1 MAIVNFSGTYGNHL
15 KLEVLSGTVSQSVSG
30 NSSVIRIWCNLI
42 SDSYASVYGVTA
54 PLVVQV
60 NGGGAI
66 EQVSVNI
73 APSSKQLLWYKEYTI
88 PHNSDGTK
96 TVPLSLEVNINA
108 AGYGSAK
115 YSWDYQLA
123 TIPRAS
129 SISASNGVLG
139 SAMTLTIDRKSSSF
153 THTIRYNWQGDTG
166 TAGTGIG
173 TSTSYTPPLT
183 FASNIPNSTS
193 GTITFYCDTYS
204 GSTFVGTSQTS
215 VTLSVPD
222 SVIPT
227 IDGLTLEETA
237 TAMNGISTSTEFA
250 QILSRVK
257 ATVTGASGVYGST
270 IKSYSITVV
279 DQNLTLTENG
289 SIFDY
294 FKNNGT
300 FIVRATVTDTRGR
313 TSANKDV
320 TINVREYFSPVGGLS
335 VARSGTNKDKL
346 TVTRNA
352 KVAPLNIGG
361 VNKNTLSIQFKYSQ
375 RGSGT
380 WTNSTGNA
388 NENLTSTFELINSQA
403 SLVET
408 FSTTKSYDLIMVVSD
423 KFLSSE
429 VKVSVGTV
437 TIPYAVTKNAFGI
450 GKAPEIANSVD
461 SAYQYYYNGN
471 LIQHHRLTNNDGTAI
486 LLADGTD
493 LNTVIATGFYN
504 GGGLLNAPTGDGV
517 YDWKY
522 IRVSKHTNNNGN
534 VLQEAI
540 DFDGAVSAFRVQSGG
555 IWSEWKYYAVQNKVA
570 SFTAVKQTKV
580 YNTTIVGPYGLNASA
595 TRCGNIVNL
604 SFNIVYG
611 TAHTVSGT
619 ATETIPV
626 GWRPT
631 TNQFITMTGHAG
643 TGEGTKNW
651 SANFIDLDYNSNG
664 SIKYT
669 IITETQPLGFRGS
682 MTWITTDPFPAE

>member
-1 MAIVNFSGTYGNHL
+1 MAIMNFSGAYGNHL
-15 KLEVLSGTVSQSVSG
+15 KLEVLSGTASQSVSG

-42 SDSYASVYGVTA
+42 SDSFASIYGVTA
-54 PLVVQV
+54 PLTVYV
-60 NGGGAI
+60 NGTGAI
-66 EQVSVNI
+66 EQVTVNI
-73 APSSKQLLWYKEYTI
+73 SPNSKQLLWVKEYTV

-96 TVPLSLEVNINA
+96 TVPLSLKVDINA
-108 AGYGSAK
+108 AGYGSAE
-115 YSWDYQLA
+115 YRWDYQLA

-129 SISASNGVLG
+129 PISASNGVLG

-153 THTIRYNWQGDTG
+153 THTVRYNWQGSTG
-166 TAGTGIG
+166 TVGTGIG

-204 GSTFVGTSQTS
+204 GSTLVGTSQTTA
-215 VTLSVPD
+215 TLTVPD

-227 IDGLTLEETA
+227 IGGLTLEETA
-237 TAMNGISTSTEFA
+237 SAMNGISTATEFA

-257 ATVTGASGVYGST
+257 AAVTGASGVYGST

-279 DQNLTLTENG
+279 NQNLTLTENG
-289 SIFDY
+289 GIFDY

-300 FIVRATVTDTRGR
+300 FIVRATVTDSRGR

-320 TINVREYFSPVGGLS
+320 TINVREYFSPVGGFS
-335 VARSGTNKDKL
+335 VVRSGANKDKL

-388 NENLTSTFELINSQA
+388 NENLTSTFELVNSQA
-403 SLVET
+403 SLVEI

-471 LIQHHRLTNNDGTAI
+471 SIQHHQLTNNDGRAI
-486 LLADGTD
+486 LLTEGSD
-493 LNTVIATGFYN
+493 LNNATTPGFYN
-504 GGGLLNAPTGDGV
+504 GNNLLHAPSTG
-517 YDWKY
+517 WNY
-522 IRVSKHTNNNGN
+522 IRVSRHTYGDGYL
-534 VLQEAI
+534 LQEAI
-540 DFDGAVSAFRVQSGG
+540 DFSGAVSAFRINFNGA
-555 IWSEWKYYAVQNKVA
+555 WKDWKYYAIQNTVA
-570 SFTAVKQTKV
+570 NFTAVNQTKV
-580 YNTTIVGPYGLNASA
+580 YTTSVTLPGSLAATASRIGNLVTLTLTRNVKTLPVCEYTAQSNTVP
-595 TRCGNIVNL
+595 
-604 SFNIVYG
+604 
-611 TAHTVSGT
+611 SGY
-619 ATETIPV
+619 
-626 GWRPT
+626 RPT
-631 TNQFITMTGHAG
+631 TEAHFSI
-643 TGEGTKNW
+643 
-651 SANFIDLDYNSNG
+651 SANSGSTISGTCIIHISNNG
-664 SIKYT
+664 TIKLTNGIGDAKVWTGT
-669 IITETQPLGFRGS
+669 ITYITS
-682 MTWITTDPFPAE
+682 DVFPA

>member
-129 SISASNGVLG
+129 PISASNGVIG

-153 THTIRYNWQGDTG
+153 THTIRYNWQGYAG
-166 TAGTGIG
+166 TVGTGIG

-183 FASNIPNSTS
+183 FVSNIPNSTS

-204 GSTFVGTSQTS
+204 GSTLVGTSQTS

-222 SVIPT
+222 SIVPT
-227 IDGLTLEETA
+227 IDGLALEETS

-289 SIFDY
+289 GVFDY

-300 FIVRATVTDTRGR
+300 FIVRATVTDSRGR

-320 TINVREYFSPVGGLS
+320 TINVKEYFSPVGGLS
-335 VARSGTNKDKL
+335 VVRSGTNKDKL

-361 VNKNTLSIQFKYSQ
+361 VNKNTLSIKFKYSQ

-380 WTNSTGNA
+380 WTDSTGNA

-423 KFLSSE
+423 KFLSTE

-437 TIPYAVTKNAFGI
+437 VIPYAVTKDAFGI

-471 LIQHHRLTNNDGTAI
+471 PIQHYKLTNNDGTAI
-486 LLADGTD
+486 LLTEGSD
-493 LNTVIATGFYN
+493 LNNVITPGFYN
-504 GGGLLNAPTGDGV
+504 GSNLLHAPSGGFN
-517 YDWKY
+517 Y
-522 IRVSKHTNNNGN
+522 IRVSKHTYGNNYL
-534 VLQEAI
+534 LQEAI
-540 DFDGAVSAFRVQSGG
+540 VFNGVVSAFRVKDAGV
-555 IWSEWKYYAVQNKVA
+555 WKDWQYYAIQNTVA
-570 SFTAVKQTKV
+570 NFTTVNQTKV
-580 YNTTIVGPYGLNASA
+580 YSATINGPYGLNASA

-619 ATETIPV
+619 AIETIPV

-651 SANFIDLDYNSNG
+651 PANFIDLDYNSNG

>member
-1 MAIVNFSGTYGNHL
+1 MAIMNFSGAYGNHL
-15 KLEVLSGTVSQSVSG
+15 KLEVLAGTVSQSVPD

-129 SISASNGVLG
+129 PISASNGILG

-166 TAGTGIG
+166 TVGTGIG
-173 TSTSYTPPLT
+173 TSTSYTPPLN

-204 GSTFVGTSQTS
+204 GSTLVGTSQTS
-215 VTLSVPD
+215 VTLTVPD
-222 SVIPT
+222 SVVPT
-227 IDGLTLEETA
+227 INGLMLEETA
-237 TAMNGISTSTEFA
+237 TTMNGISTSTEFA

-289 SIFDY
+289 GVFDY

-300 FIVRATVTDTRGR
+300 FIVRATVTDSRGR
-313 TSANKDV
+313 TSASKDV
-320 TINVREYFSPVGGLS
+320 TINVREYFSPVGGLT
-335 VARSGTNKDKL
+335 VTRSGTNKDKL

-352 KVAPLNIGG
+352 KVAPLKIGG
-361 VNKNTLSIQFKYSQ
+361 VNKNTLSIKFKYSQ

-380 WTNSTGNA
+380 WTDSTGNA

-423 KFLSSE
+423 KFLSTE

-437 TIPYAVTKNAFGI
+437 VIPYAVTKDAFGI

-471 LIQHHRLTNNDGTAI
+471 PIQHYKLTNNDGTAI
-486 LLADGTD
+486 LLSDGTD
-493 LNTVIATGFYN
+493 LNSVTEPGLYSGNNLLHAT
-504 GGGLLNAPTGDGV
+504 TG
-517 YDWKY
+517 YWISSLKY
-522 IRVSKHTNNNGN
+522 IRVTKHTNNNGY
-534 VLQEAI
+534 VLQESI
-540 DFDGAVSAFRVQSGG
+540 DFNGVVSAFRIQNNGYWG
-555 IWSEWKYYAVQNKVA
+555 DWQYYAIQNTVA
-570 SFTAVKQTKV
+570 NFTTVNQTKV
-580 YNTTIVGPYGLNASA
+580 YSATINGPYGLNASA

-604 SFNIVYG
+604 SFDIVYG
-611 TAHTVSGT
+611 TAHKVSGT
-619 ATETIPV
+619 AIETIPV

-631 TNQFITMTGHAG
+631 TAQVITMTGHAG
-643 TGEGTKNW
+643 GGTGTQNW
-651 SANFIDLDYNSNG
+651 PANFIDLYYNSNG

-669 IITETQPLGFRGS
+669 IITEAQPLGFRGS
-682 MTWITTDPFPAE
+682 MTWITTDPFPS

>member
-1 MAIVNFSGTYGNHL
+1 MAIMNFSGAYGNHL

-54 PLVVQV
+54 PLTVYV
-60 NGGGAI
+60 NGTGAI
-66 EQVSVNI
+66 EQVTVNI
-73 APSSKQLLWYKEYTI
+73 SPNSKQLLWVKEYTV

-96 TVPLSLEVNINA
+96 TVPLSLKVDINA
-108 AGYGSAK
+108 AGYGSAE
-115 YSWDYQLA
+115 YRWDYQLA

-129 SISASNGVLG
+129 PISASNGTLG

-153 THTIRYNWQGDTG
+153 THTVRYNWQGATG
-166 TAGTGIG
+166 TVGTGIG

-204 GSTFVGTSQTS
+204 GSTLVGTSQTTA
-215 VTLSVPD
+215 TLTVPD

-227 IDGLTLEETA
+227 IGGLTLEETA
-237 TAMNGISTSTEFA
+237 AAMNGISTSTEFS

-279 DQNLTLTENG
+279 NQNLTLTENG
-289 SIFDY
+289 GVFDY

-300 FIVRATVTDTRGR
+300 FIVRATVTDSRGR
-313 TSANKDV
+313 TSSNKDV
-320 TINVREYFSPVGGLS
+320 TINVREYFSPIGGFS
-335 VARSGTNKDKL
+335 VARSGTNKDRL

-361 VNKNTLSIQFKYSQ
+361 VNKNTLSIQFKYAQ
-375 RGSGT
+375 RGSST
-380 WTNSTGNA
+380 WINSTGNA
-388 NENLTSTFELINSQA
+388 NENLTSTFELVNSQA

-423 KFLSSE
+423 KFLSTE

-437 TIPYAVTKNAFGI
+437 VIPYAVTKDAFGI

-471 LIQHHRLTNNDGTAI
+471 PIQHHKLTNNDGTAI
-486 LLADGTD
+486 LLTEGSD
-493 LNTVIATGFYN
+493 LNNVITPGFYN
-504 GGGLLNAPTGDGV
+504 GSNLLHAPSGGFN
-517 YDWKY
+517 Y
-522 IRVSKHTNNNGN
+522 IRVSKHTYGNNYL
-534 VLQEAI
+534 LQEAI
-540 DFDGAVSAFRVQSGG
+540 VFNGVVSAFRVKDAGV
-555 IWSEWKYYAVQNKVA
+555 WKNWQYHAIQNTVA
-570 SFTAVKQTKV
+570 NFTAVNQTKV
-580 YNTTIVGPYGLNASA
+580 YTTSITLPGSLAATASRIGNLVTLTL
-595 TRCGNIVNL
+595 TRSAKTLPVCEYTVQSGTIP
-604 SFNIVYG
+604 SGYRPTAEAHFNISANSG
-611 TAHTVSGT
+611 STVSGT
-619 ATETIPV
+619 GIIYISNDGTI
-626 GWRPT
+626 RL
-631 TNQFITMTGHAG
+631 TNGISDAKVWNGTITYLTSDA
-643 TGEGTKNW
+643 
-651 SANFIDLDYNSNG
+651 
-664 SIKYT
+664 
-669 IITETQPLGFRGS
+669 
-682 MTWITTDPFPAE
+682 FPA

>member
-1 MAIVNFSGTYGNHL
+1 MAIMNFSGAYGNHL

-54 PLVVQV
+54 PLTVYV
-60 NGGGAI
+60 NGTGAI
-66 EQVSVNI
+66 EQVTVNVS
-73 APSSKQLLWYKEYTI
+73 PNSKQLLWVKEYTV

-96 TVPLSLEVNINA
+96 TVPLSLKVDINA
-108 AGYGSAK
+108 AGYGSAE
-115 YSWDYQLA
+115 YRWDYQLA

-129 SISASNGVLG
+129 PISASNGVLG
-139 SAMTLTIDRKSSSF
+139 SAITLTIDRKSSSF
-153 THTIRYNWQGDTG
+153 THTVRYNWQGATG
-166 TAGTGIG
+166 TVGTGIG

-204 GSTFVGTSQTS
+204 GSTLVGTSQTTA
-215 VTLSVPD
+215 TLTVPGY
-222 SVIPT
+222 VIPT
-227 IDGLTLEETA
+227 IGGLTLEDTA
-237 TAMNGISTSTEFA
+237 AAMNGISTSTEFA

-279 DQNLTLTENG
+279 NQNLTLTENG
-289 SIFDY
+289 GVFDY

-300 FIVRATVTDTRGR
+300 FIVRATVTDSRGR

-320 TINVREYFSPVGGLS
+320 TINVREYFSPVGGFS

-361 VNKNTLSIQFKYSQ
+361 ANKNTLSIQFKYAQ
-375 RGSGT
+375 RGSST

-388 NENLTSTFELINSQA
+388 NENLTSTFELVNSQA

-437 TIPYAVTKNAFGI
+437 TIPYAVTKDAFGI
-450 GKAPEIANSVD
+450 GKAPEIVNSVD

-471 LIQHHRLTNNDGTAI
+471 PIQHYKLTSDGGRSPYNAP
-486 LLADGTD
+486 GTVD
-493 LNTVIATGFYN
+493 LNTKTINSFFSCNQPINGPTVGTGLNDFYVSVYSEYDTYLAQQAIQKNSGRMFTRTRHN
-504 GGGLLNAPTGDGV
+504 GNWSDWVEYALLNT
-517 YDWKY
+517 
-522 IRVSKHTNNNGN
+522 
-534 VLQEAI
+534 
-540 DFDGAVSAFRVQSGG
+540 
-555 IWSEWKYYAVQNKVA
+555 VA
-570 SFTAVKQTKV
+570 NFTSVNQTKV
-580 YNTTIVGPYGLNASA
+580 YTNSITLPGSLVATASRIGNLVTLTLIRNAKTLPVCEYTTQSSTVPSGYRPTAEVHFSISA
-595 TRCGNIVNL
+595 NSG
-604 SFNIVYG
+604 S
-611 TAHTVSGT
+611 TVSGT
-619 ATETIPV
+619 GIIHISNDGTIKL
-626 GWRPT
+626 
-631 TNQFITMTGHAG
+631 TNGIGDAKVWTGTITYLTSD
-643 TGEGTKNW
+643 T
-651 SANFIDLDYNSNG
+651 
-664 SIKYT
+664 
-669 IITETQPLGFRGS
+669 
-682 MTWITTDPFPAE
+682 FPA

>member
-1 MAIVNFSGTYGNHL
+1 MATMNFSGAYGNHL

-54 PLVVQV
+54 PLTVYV

-66 EQVSVNI
+66 EQVTVNI
-73 APSSKQLLWYKEYTI
+73 APNSKQLLWVEEYTV

-96 TVPLSLEVNINA
+96 TVPLSLKVDINA
-108 AGYGSAK
+108 AGYGSAE
-115 YSWDYQLA
+115 YRWDYQLA

-129 SISASNGVLG
+129 PISAGNGALG
-139 SAMTLTIDRKSSSF
+139 SAINLTIDRKSSSF
-153 THTIRYNWQGDTG
+153 THTVRYNWQGTTG
-166 TAGTGIG
+166 TVGTGIG

-183 FASNIPNSTS
+183 FANNIPNSIS

-204 GSTFVGTSQTS
+204 GSTLVGTSQTTA
-215 VTLSVPD
+215 TLSVPD
-222 SVIPT
+222 SVVPT
-227 IDGLTLEETA
+227 ISGLTLEETA
-237 TAMNGISTSTEFA
+237 SAMNGISTSTEFA

-270 IKSYSITVV
+270 IKSYFITVV
-279 DQNLTLTENG
+279 NQNLTLTENG
-289 SIFDY
+289 GVFDY

-300 FIVRATVTDTRGR
+300 FIVRATVTDSRGR

-320 TINVREYFSPVGGLS
+320 TIYVREYFSPVGGLS
-335 VARSGTNKDKL
+335 AVRSGTNKDKL

-361 VNKNTLSIQFKYSQ
+361 VNKNTLSIQFKFSQ

-388 NENLTSTFELINSQA
+388 NENLTSTFELVNSQA

-450 GKAPEIANSVD
+450 GKAPEFANSVD
-461 SAYQYYYNGN
+461 SAYEYFYNN
-471 LIQHHRLTNNDGTAI
+471 NPIQHHRLTNNDGTAI
-486 LLADGTD
+486 TLTDGSD
-493 LNTVIATGFYN
+493 LNNATVPGFYN
-504 GGGLLNAPTGDGV
+504 GLNLLHAPSSG
-517 YDWKY
+517 WNY
-522 IRVSKHTNNNGN
+522 IRVSRHTYGDGYI
-534 VLQEAI
+534 LQEAI
-540 DFDGAVSAFRVQSGG
+540 DFNGVISAFRVKNGGTWSG
-555 IWSEWKYYAVQNKVA
+555 WKYYAIQNTVTN
-570 SFTAVKQTKV
+570 FTAVNQTKV
-580 YNTTIVGPYGLNASA
+580 YTKDIPFPFGLVVTASRIGNLVTLTLKRDSKTLNTYEYAVQNETV
-595 TRCGNIVNL
+595 L
-604 SFNIVYG
+604 SGYRPTAEAHFSITANGGSTVYG
-611 TAHTVSGT
+611 TGVIHISSDGVIRLTNNISGVKVWTGTVTYLTS
-619 ATETIPV
+619 
-626 GWRPT
+626 
-631 TNQFITMTGHAG
+631 
-643 TGEGTKNW
+643 
-651 SANFIDLDYNSNG
+651 
-664 SIKYT
+664 
-669 IITETQPLGFRGS
+669 
-682 MTWITTDPFPAE
+682 DPFPG

>member
-1 MAIVNFSGTYGNHL
+1 MAIVNFSGSYGSHL
-15 KLEVLSGTVSQSVSG
+15 KLEVLAGTVSQSISD

-54 PLVVQV
+54 PLTVYV

-66 EQVSVNI
+66 EQVTVNI
-73 APSSKQLLWYKEYTI
+73 APNSKQLLWVEEYTV

-96 TVPLSLEVNINA
+96 TVPLSLKVDINA
-108 AGYGSAK
+108 AGYGSAE
-115 YSWDYQLA
+115 YRWDYQLA

-129 SISASNGVLG
+129 PISASNGILG

-153 THTIRYNWQGDTG
+153 THTVRYNWQGSTG
-166 TAGTGIG
+166 TVGTGIG
-173 TSTSYTPPLT
+173 TSTSYTPPLA

-193 GTITFYCDTYS
+193 GTITFYCDTYN
-204 GSTFVGTSQTS
+204 GSTLVGTSQTTA
-215 VTLSVPD
+215 TLTVPD
-222 SVIPT
+222 SVVPT
-227 IDGLTLEETA
+227 IGGLTLEETA
-237 TAMNGISTSTEFA
+237 EAMKGISTSTEFA

-279 DQNLTLTENG
+279 NQNLTLTENG
-289 SIFDY
+289 GVFDY

-300 FIVRATVTDTRGR
+300 FIVRATVTDSRGR

-335 VARSGTNKDKL
+335 AVRSGTNKDKL

-361 VNKNTLSIQFKYSQ
+361 VNKNTLSIQFKFSQ

-388 NENLTSTFELINSQA
+388 NENLTSTFELVNSQA

-437 TIPYAVTKNAFGI
+437 TIPYAVTKDAFGI
-450 GKAPEIANSVD
+450 GKAPEISNSVD
-461 SAYQYYYNGN
+461 SAYEYFYNN
-471 LIQHHRLTNNDGTAI
+471 NPIQHHRLTNNDGTCII
-486 LLADGTD
+486 LGDSTD
-493 LNTVIATGFYN
+493 LDNVLDAGFYVGYNLIHQPQN
-504 GGGLLNAPTGDGV
+504 GNSAR
-517 YDWKY
+517 YY
-522 IRVSKHTNNNGN
+522 RVSRRSGD
-534 VLQEAI
+534 VILQESI
-540 DFDGAVSAFRVQSGG
+540 DYDGATSAFRSKINGQWGA
-555 IWSEWKYYAVQNKVA
+555 WQYYAVQNTVA
-570 SFTAVKQTKV
+570 NFTTVNQTKV
-580 YNTTIVGPYGLNASA
+580 YTMDISMPAGLVATASRIGNLVTLTLNRDSKTLPVCEYTTQSNTVPSGYRP
-595 TRCGNIVNL
+595 
-604 SFNIVYG
+604 
-611 TAHTVSGT
+611 TAEAHFSITANSGSTVSGT
-619 ATETIPV
+619 GIIHIASDGKIRLTNGINSAKVWTGTI
-626 GWRPT
+626 T
-631 TNQFITMTGHAG
+631 YLTSDT
-643 TGEGTKNW
+643 
-651 SANFIDLDYNSNG
+651 
-664 SIKYT
+664 
-669 IITETQPLGFRGS
+669 
-682 MTWITTDPFPAE
+682 FPA

>member
-1 MAIVNFSGTYGNHL
+1 MAIMNFSGAYGNHL

-54 PLVVQV
+54 PLTVYV
-60 NGGGAI
+60 NGTGAI
-66 EQVSVNI
+66 EQVTVNI
-73 APSSKQLLWYKEYTI
+73 SPNSKQLLWVKEYTV

-96 TVPLSLEVNINA
+96 TVPLSLKVDINA
-108 AGYGSAK
+108 AGYGSAE
-115 YSWDYQLA
+115 YRWDYQLA

-129 SISASNGVLG
+129 PISASNGALG

-153 THTIRYNWQGDTG
+153 THTVRYNWQGATG
-166 TAGTGIG
+166 TVGTGVG
-173 TSTSYTPPLT
+173 TSASYTPPLT

-204 GSTFVGTSQTS
+204 GSTLVGTSQTT
-215 VTLSVPD
+215 VTLTIPD
-222 SVIPT
+222 SVVPT
-227 IDGLTLEETA
+227 IDGLTLEDTA

-257 ATVTGASGVYGST
+257 ATVIGASGVYGST

-279 DQNLTLTENG
+279 DQNLTLNTNG
-289 SIFDY
+289 GVFDY

-300 FIVRATVTDTRGR
+300 FIVRATVTDSRGR

-320 TINVREYFSPVGGLS
+320 TINVKEYFSPVGGLS
-335 VARSGTNKDKL
+335 AVRSGTNKDKL

-380 WTNSTGNA
+380 WTDSTGDA
-388 NENLTSTFELINSQA
+388 NENLTSTFELVNSQA

-450 GKAPEIANSVD
+450 GKAPEITNSVD

-471 LIQHHRLTNNDGTAI
+471 PIQHYKFTNNDGTTI
-486 LLADGTD
+486 LLSDGAD
-493 LNTVIATGFYN
+493 LNSVTEPGLYSGNNLLHAQSTGWN
-504 GGGLLNAPTGDGV
+504 
-517 YDWKY
+517 Y
-522 IRVSKHTNNNGN
+522 IRVNRHDVDAGY

-540 DFDGAVSAFRVQSGG
+540 DFNGVVSAFRVQSDG
-555 IWSEWKYYAVQNKVA
+555 IWKDWQYYAVQNSIA
-570 SFTAVKQTKV
+570 NFTAVNQTKV
-580 YNTTIVGPYGLNASA
+580 YTTSITLPGGLVATASRIGNLVTLTLNRDSKTLPVCEYTAQNNTIPSGYRPTSM
-595 TRCGNIVNL
+595 
-604 SFNIVYG
+604 
-611 TAHTVSGT
+611 AHFSILANSGSTVSGT
-619 ATETIPV
+619 GIIHISTDGTI
-626 GWRPT
+626 RL
-631 TNQFITMTGHAG
+631 TNGIGDAKVWIGTITYLT
-643 TGEGTKNW
+643 
-651 SANFIDLDYNSNG
+651 S
-664 SIKYT
+664 
-669 IITETQPLGFRGS
+669 
-682 MTWITTDPFPAE
+682 DPFPAE